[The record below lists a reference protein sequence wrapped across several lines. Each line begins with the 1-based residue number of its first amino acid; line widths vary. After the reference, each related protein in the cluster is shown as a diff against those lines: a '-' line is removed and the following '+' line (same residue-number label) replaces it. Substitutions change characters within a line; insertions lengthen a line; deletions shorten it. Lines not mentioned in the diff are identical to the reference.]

1 MPRTRFNDKGVEAV
15 FSAYPLPVQRRLL
28 ELRSLIFDVAKKTSG
43 VGQLEEALRW
53 GQPSYLTSETGS
65 GSTIRIDQIRNE
77 PGKYGIYFICTS
89 GLIDDFKELYRDE
102 MDFIGNRSIVF
113 GIADRLPEDALR
125 HCISLALTYHLKK
138 RAHQK

>member
-1 MPRTRFNDKGVEAV
+1 MPKIRFKDAGVEAV
-15 FSAYPLPVQRRLL
+15 FSAYPLPVQRKLL
-28 ELRSLIFDVAKKTSG
+28 ALRSMIFDVAKKTSG

-53 GQPSYLTSETGS
+53 GQPSYLTSET
-65 GSTIRIDQIRNE
+65 
-77 PGKYGIYFICTS
+77 S

-102 MDFIGNRSIVF
+102 MDFVGNRSIVF

-125 HCISLALTYHLKK
+125 HCISLALTYHFKK

>member
-1 MPRTRFNDKGVEAV
+1 MQGVEAV
-15 FSAYPLPVQRRLL
+15 FSAYPLPVQRKLL

-65 GSTIRIDQIRNE
+65 GSTVRIDQIRNE
-77 PGKYGIYFICTS
+77 PSKYGIYFICTS

-102 MDFIGNRSIVF
+102 MDFVGNRSIVF

-125 HCISLALTYHLKK
+125 HCISLALTYHLNK
-138 RAHQK
+138 RARQK